1 MDHILIGRRW
11 HSNIGL
17 LDESSF
23 KGTGC
28 DTGHYP
34 MAAVFGWRYGK

>member
-1 MDHILIGRRW
+1 MAFK
-11 HSNIGL
+11 IGL

-23 KGTGC
+23 KGTGF

-34 MAAVFGWRYGK
+34 MAAVFGWRYSK